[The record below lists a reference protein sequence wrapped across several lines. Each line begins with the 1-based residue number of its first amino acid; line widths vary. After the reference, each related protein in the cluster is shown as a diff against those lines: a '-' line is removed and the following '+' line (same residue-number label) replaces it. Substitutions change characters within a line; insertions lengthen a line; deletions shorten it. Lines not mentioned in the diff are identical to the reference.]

1 MLTSKLCVTL
11 RINPIRAPRCWGSL
25 LTIDISPAMARALQQ
40 APRALGAAVA
50 ALTLGIPFG
59 AWANP
64 KPHQEGSAPALYATQ
79 AEAEK
84 AAKEHFHCSGA
95 HRMGSQWMP
104 CSRHGTGHPQH

>member
-1 MLTSKLCVTL
+1 MELAAATPSSASFTGFLLCF
-11 RINPIRAPRCWGSL
+11 
-25 LTIDISPAMARALQQ
+25 AMAHALQQ

-50 ALTLGIPFG
+50 AMALGMPIG

-79 AEAEK
+79 AEAAK

-95 HRMGSQWMP
+95 HRMGNQWMP
-104 CSRHGTGHPQH
+104 CSSHGAGHTQH